1 METNKTINRIRF
13 AHWKKSSLA
22 PHAKALGF
30 PVIVSVRFT
39 QGNQV
44 YRILLACSFLVCAY
58 FSIGA
63 YLLYSQMPRFLF
75 PHIALTSKTEELHK
89 FKFYDSLKNELIVRE
104 YGQSRKQCILFFPGR
119 HGGVKR
125 YENSLFK
132 SFQNSN
138 FKVFSISYSG
148 QDGAIGQVNNIASLI
163 NLITEAMGT
172 ISLNCPLEKT
182 IIYGRS
188 LGATVA
194 AHSVGETQVA
204 GIILEGVSPSLS
216 IAVNNYLNSKW
227 YLSPLRALPTGLL
240 LPKDYDLNEPF
251 SLLLTTP
258 VSIFQGTNDS
268 QTPLSQLQKSWSYGD
283 NVSLHI
289 VKTGEH
295 SNTYIQATNEIVK
308 VAKDMLVQ
316 P

>member
-1 METNKTINRIRF
+1 M
-13 AHWKKSSLA
+13 
-22 PHAKALGF
+22 
-30 PVIVSVRFT
+30 
-39 QGNQV
+39 
-44 YRILLACSFLVCAY
+44 
-58 FSIGA
+58 
-63 YLLYSQMPRFLF
+63 
-75 PHIALTSKTEELHK
+75 
-89 FKFYDSLKNELIVRE
+89 
-104 YGQSRKQCILFFPGR
+104 
-119 HGGVKR
+119 
-125 YENSLFK
+125 
-132 SFQNSN
+132 
-138 FKVFSISYSG
+138 
-148 QDGAIGQVNNIASLI
+148 
-163 NLITEAMGT
+163 
-172 ISLNCPLEKT
+172 
-182 IIYGRS
+182 
-188 LGATVA
+188 
-194 AHSVGETQVA
+194 A

>member
-1 METNKTINRIRF
+1 M
-13 AHWKKSSLA
+13 
-22 PHAKALGF
+22 
-30 PVIVSVRFT
+30 
-39 QGNQV
+39 
-44 YRILLACSFLVCAY
+44 YRILLVCFFLVCAY

-63 YLLYSQMPRFLF
+63 YLLYAQIPRYLF
-75 PHIALTSKTEELHK
+75 PNIVLTSKTEELHK
-89 FKFYDSLKNELIVRE
+89 FEFYDSLKNELLVRE
-104 YGQSRKQCILFFPGR
+104 YGQSEDQCIVFFPGR
-119 HGGVKR
+119 HGGVKK

-132 SFQNSN
+132 SFQNNN

-148 QDGAIGQVNNIASLI
+148 QDGAIGQVENIASLI
-163 NLITEAMGT
+163 NLITEAMRA
-172 ISLNCPLEKT
+172 ILLNCPPEKT

-227 YLSPLRALPTGLL
+227 YLSPLRILPIELL
-240 LPKDYDLNEPF
+240 LPKNYDLSDPL
-251 SLLLTTP
+251 SILKATP
-258 VSIFQGTNDS
+258 VSIFQGDKDA
-268 QTPLSQLQKSWSYGD
+268 QTPLNQLKQSWSYGN
-283 NVSLHI
+283 NVSLHV

-308 VAKDMLVQ
+308 VAKNMLVQ